1 MRVPP
6 VPELLISTTSPS
18 SPQPSAK
25 RRRASTIATHCTHD
39 HLRSQQHN
47 VGHIIPDAY
56 MQLEL
61 QRMELERQR
70 LALDQE
76 RWREERAERMRWEQ
90 MYREQWQEEREERK
104 AFRERELHIWKI
116 LLALKAPADSSGM

>member
-1 MRVPP
+1 M
-6 VPELLISTTSPS
+6 
-18 SPQPSAK
+18 
-25 RRRASTIATHCTHD
+25 ATHCTHD
-39 HLRSQQHN
+39 LRLQQHHT
-47 VGHIIPDAY
+47 GHVIPDAY
-56 MQLEL
+56 VQLEL
-61 QRMELERQR
+61 QRLELERQR

-116 LLALKAPADSSGM
+116 LLALKAPNGSPSL